1 MSGSARLWLVPA
13 YLILCLVLGG
23 ASAAGLWANAFLQLL
38 AIPLLFWAFVDTWAE
53 PMSRS
58 ARQLLAL
65 TAAALVIVLVQLVP
79 LPPSVWASLPGREP
93 IVDAYAL
100 MGRPLPWM
108 PVSLAP
114 YSTLMALLW
123 MLPALAVLVAMLRHG
138 AAEGTRIGWA
148 IAAVMALSVLV
159 GAMQITGGDE
169 SRWYFYR
176 VTNYGVTVGFFS
188 NANHMAT
195 LLAVS
200 LPFIAAIYMGGA
212 TAPPSESRGRS
223 SRRGSRRGASHRSP
237 QALLVI
243 VGGLFLLVAI
253 GLVINGSLAGLG
265 LMVPVAA
272 ASVLMMLKRRPPLW
286 AIGLLA
292 LLTLASV
299 AAVFSGR
306 FDNNLINAE
315 AEKSAVSRYTTFT
328 TSYEA
333 VKDHFPLG
341 SGLGSFQPVYR
352 MYEDRDQVTTTY
364 INHVHS
370 DWIEWVLETGLPG
383 LIVMILFLAWWLRRT
398 VQIWRAPEPVHIAR
412 AATIASAA
420 IIAHSLVDYPLRTA
434 AISAIF
440 AACCALM
447 AQGRPQVKR
456 SADHRPPMRPS
467 RHLSA
472 D

>member
-1 MSGSARLWLVPA
+1 MSGGARLWVVPA
-13 YLILCLVLGG
+13 YLVLCLVFGG
-23 ASAAGLWANAFLQLL
+23 ASAAGLWANALLQLL
-38 AIPLLFWAFVDTWAE
+38 AIPILFWALVDPGAE
-53 PMSRS
+53 PMGRA

-65 TAAALVIVLVQLVP
+65 TALALVIVLVQLVP
-79 LPPSVWASLPGREP
+79 LPPSIWSSLPGREA
-93 IVDAYAL
+93 VVEAYAL
-100 MGRPLPWM
+100 VGRPLPWL
-108 PVSLAP
+108 PISLVP
-114 YSTLMALLW
+114 FGTLMALLW
-123 MLPALAVLVAMLRHG
+123 MLPALAVLLAMLRHS
-138 AAEGTRIGWA
+138 AAEGTRIGWV
-148 IAAVMALSVLV
+148 IAAVMAVSVLV
-159 GAMQITGGDE
+159 GAMQITGGEE

-176 VTNYGVTVGFFS
+176 ITNYGVTVGFFS

-200 LPFIAAIYMGGA
+200 LPFIAALYM
-212 TAPPSESRGRS
+212 SRGAAPATGGGSGKRS
-223 SRRGSRRGASHRSP
+223 GRRSRSERSP
-237 QALLVI
+237 HALLVI
-243 VGGLFLLVAI
+243 VGGFFLLVLI

-265 LMVPVAA
+265 LMVPVGA
-272 ASVLMMLKRRPPLW
+272 ASVLMMLKRRPPAW

-306 FDNNLINAE
+306 FDNNLINPDAKE
-315 AEKSAVSRYTTFT
+315 SAISRYTTFT
-328 TSYEA
+328 VSYEA
-333 VKDHFPLG
+333 VKDHFPVG
-341 SGLGSFQPVYR
+341 TGLGSFQPVYR
-352 MYEDRDQVTTTY
+352 MYEDPDQVTTTY
-364 INHVHS
+364 VNHVHS

-383 LIVMILFLAWWLRRT
+383 VILLVLFLGWWLRRT
-398 VQIWRAPEPVHIAR
+398 VQIWRAPEPVAVAR

-447 AQGRPQVKR
+447 AQSRAQVKR
-456 SADHRPPMRPS
+456 AAEHRPPMRPS